1 MPTPAQ
7 TALAEGFSALLETSG
22 VDCLFGATSV
32 AGVLGQL
39 RPDYSRLLGAPDRTA
54 LLCFLTA
61 TLAEKSVA
69 PKRGDVV
76 LIGSVSHTVCRRPD
90 QQPSGITEII
100 VAPTA

>member
-7 TALAEGFSALLETSG
+7 DAIKRGFVAHLRVHGET
-22 VDCLFGATSV
+22 CLFNGTTFL
-32 AGVLGQL
+32 GVLGQL
-39 RPDYSRLLGAPDRTA
+39 RADDSRLLGAPDRTA

-90 QQPSGITEII
+90 QQPSGITEIV